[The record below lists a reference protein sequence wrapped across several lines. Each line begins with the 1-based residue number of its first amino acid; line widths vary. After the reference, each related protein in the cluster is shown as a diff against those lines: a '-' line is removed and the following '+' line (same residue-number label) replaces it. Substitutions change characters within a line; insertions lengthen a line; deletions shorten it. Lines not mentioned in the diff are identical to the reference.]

1 MPETRIPEDHDAA
14 LDLVLASMMESADG
28 PANKAASETSSVR
41 AASPKS
47 DGGGSSV
54 SELSEGSLGSIEFPG
69 DEEEEDCR
77 QQQDILVEEL
87 AALKVEEE
95 EEAEERAREGADVR
109 HVLQT
114 SWKLQSKYPV
124 GKLSISNI
132 LSIFVT
138 LI

>member
-54 SELSEGSLGSIEFPG
+54 SELSEGSLEFPG

-95 EEAEERAREGADVR
+95 EYAEERAREGADVR

-124 GKLSISNI
+124 GKLSIS
-132 LSIFVT
+132 
-138 LI
+138 